1 METFQKIRH
10 NSKYRNNLP
19 TSSLNLNL
27 SGIKNLKSIN
37 SLYTTINIVN
47 NYKNKKDKKSTNNSS
62 KEAETLDS
70 RRFQRRTKNYK
81 IINNQNK
88 LSISITIIHKYIIN
102 LKLKTT
108 STFFLL
114 QTIIFFLNN
123 ILIIFL
129 FCFSNININMTY

>member
-19 TSSLNLNL
+19 INSLNLNL

-70 RRFQRRTKNYK
+70 RRFQKRTKV
-81 IINNQNK
+81 
-88 LSISITIIHKYIIN
+88 SI
-102 LKLKTT
+102 
-108 STFFLL
+108 
-114 QTIIFFLNN
+114 
-123 ILIIFL
+123 
-129 FCFSNININMTY
+129 